1 MTKLATALCTSNE
14 GITFIIFVA
23 EYYEQYS
30 FKIWLN
36 CIFKKL
42 TIQHY
47 FVLFKFL
54 PVSTEL
60 IINYCLLEDRATLRG
75 FLFLS
80 QGQEHHRETNALKLF
95 CSGRRRNSS
104 NSFITLS
111 VTSALLSVVDKES
124 DEYLQTWLILSMTR
138 LFSTPLHLYVPAGQR
153 TSFPA
158 PTAPTLVSTLSAP
171 PDYLQQI
178 NFVYA
183 RTTVPLCRKQGI

>member
-1 MTKLATALCTSNE
+1 MYVQRRHNLYHIRCT
-14 GITFIIFVA
+14 TLRVVA
-23 EYYEQYS
+23 YS

-42 TIQHY
+42 TIAIHHY

-80 QGQEHHRETNALKLF
+80 QGQEHLRETNALKLF

-158 PTAPTLVSTLSAP
+158 PTAPTLISTLSAP

-183 RTTVPLCRKQGI
+183 RTTVPLCRKQCI